1 MRAEVLTVFQI
12 ILQDAIFNCLIV
24 VQSRDWD
31 FLSKN
36 KDLSMSV
43 NSKANDF
50 KVILGIHPWT
60 LKLCFCLL
68 LFCCFFLCYLISFNP
83 LSKIKQGCLKIEKF
97 IFNTVLIWFKLSY
110 VDLFLHIWYVE
121 GFYCMK
127 NVQIRSFFWCIFFRI
142 WTEYSHLLCKS
153 PYSVQII
160 RTRKNSVFGHFI
172 MQYKK
177 LKLELVIA
185 LNQKKKSCR

>member
-24 VQSRDWD
+24 AQSRDWD

-97 IFNTVLIWFKLSY
+97 IFNTVHIWFKFSY
-110 VDLFLHIWYVE
+110 VDLFLR
-121 GFYCMK
+121 M
-127 NVQIRSFFWCIFFRI
+127 IRRGCRLSTAWKMSKYGVFSGVYF
-142 WTEYSHLLCKS
+142 
-153 PYSVQII
+153 
-160 RTRKNSVFGHFI
+160 SVFG
-172 MQYKK
+172 
-177 LKLELVIA
+177 LNTVIYS
-185 LNQKKKSCR
+185 LNLHIQSK